1 MSKKERLR
9 GSACLGHSGMVASWW
24 RTAADTDKR
33 LYRQPEITI
42 FESAASDENVYI
54 PAASVKIYGAERLRA
69 LRSVIEEALRNEPD
83 GESK

>member
-1 MSKKERLR
+1 MSKKEFEM
-9 GSACLGHSGMVASWW
+9 GSVCLGHSGMVASWW

-33 LYRQPEITI
+33 QRRQPEITI
-42 FESAASDENVYI
+42 FESAASDENVYT

-69 LRSVIEEALRNEPD
+69 LRSVIEEALHNEPE